1 MQMVSE
7 MEGMVVLVTGG
18 GSGIGRA
25 CARVMAQAGATIIVS
40 DFDKHGGKETV
51 SQVRE
56 SSGNAR
62 FIQTD
67 VSQVDQVAS
76 LVSQIVEQYG
86 RLDCAVNNAGIFDRL
101 APLVEQEPEEF
112 DRIIGIN
119 LKGVFLCMKYE
130 IKAMLKNKS
139 GAIVNISSV
148 QGLVASAGA
157 ALYCASKHGVI
168 GLTKSAALDNATTGI
183 RINAVCPGTIET
195 PMAIRFFTD
204 QGLPVPSEFPRI
216 PMGRLGRPEEVA
228 QAVMWLCSPASSY
241 VTGISMPVDG
251 ALVVP

>member
-1 MQMVSE
+1 
-7 MEGMVVLVTGG
+7 MEGKVVLVTGG

-40 DFDKHGGKETV
+40 DFNENGGKETASLV
-51 SQVRE
+51 KE
-56 SSGNAR
+56 DGGHAH
-62 FIQTD
+62 FIQAD
-67 VSQVDQVAS
+67 VSKPDQVAN
-76 LVSQIVEQYG
+76 LVSQIVEQHG

-101 APLVEQEPEEF
+101 APLVELEPEEF

-130 IKAMLKNKS
+130 IKVMLKKKA
-139 GAIVNISSV
+139 GAIVNMSSV
-148 QGLVASAGA
+148 QGLVAGAGA

-183 RINAVCPGTIET
+183 RINAVCPGTIDT

-204 QGLPVPSEFPRI
+204 QGLPVPTEFPRI

-251 ALVVP
+251 ALTVP